1 MERNWFERASARL
14 SNTKFERYVDNL
26 YAYFYGGG
34 IPTYSI
40 ILITILAT
48 GVSVYYSLVYDW
60 LPDYRNDPIFLLEVP
75 LFFSRYTILAGFLL
89 AYFDTT
95 SFFVGEVASIFFS
108 FILATFLIHYVKEQ
122 L

>member
-1 MERNWFERASARL
+1 MERNWTQWANTRF
-14 SNTKFERYVDNL
+14 SNTKYERFINNL
-26 YAYFYGGG
+26 YTYVYGGG
-34 IPTYSI
+34 LPTYG
-40 ILITILAT
+40 ILLLTILAT

-95 SFFVGEVASIFFS
+95 SFVVGEVGSIFFA
-108 FILATFLIHYVKEQ
+108 FILATFLIDYIKER